1 MQWQDILPC
10 HSWISKISED
20 LLVLPSDLIHKTSLS
35 EYLHRVQFVLEI
47 NKEKFDV
54 FNRFSTLTWTVLH
67 YSWLFAITPIKLLNL
82 LVQRKWL
89 LDSSLIWLDKLESP
103 YLQSS
108 TSLATALRLF
118 SFAFTEPGIGKKG
131 IFTTVLVNGFC
142 DEQTRQAGI
151 LNLQ

>member
-20 LLVLPSDLIHKTSLS
+20 LLVLPSDLIHKKSLS
-35 EYLHRVQFVLEI
+35 EYLYTVRFVLEI

-89 LDSSLIWLDKLESP
+89 LDSSLMWLEA

-151 LNLQ
+151 VNLQ

>member
-20 LLVLPSDLIHKTSLS
+20 LLVLPSDLIHKKCLS
-35 EYLHRVQFVLEI
+35 EYLYTVRFVLEI

-54 FNRFSTLTWTVLH
+54 FNRFSTLTWDGFSLQ
-67 YSWLFAITPIKLLNL
+67 LFAITPIKLLNL

-118 SFAFTEPGIGKKG
+118 SFAFTEPGIGKKD